1 MDQLGKLQLQGMMLG
16 NCTLLWGSGGSLQ
29 S

>member
-1 MDQLGKLQLQGMMLG
+1 MDQLGKLQLQGTVLG
-16 NCTLLWGSGGSLQ
+16 NCTLLRGSGGSLQ

>member
-16 NCTLLWGSGGSLQ
+16 NFTLLQSSGGSLQ